1 MKIPSF
7 IFYGSLIGLVGS
19 LLIGCGGR
27 GHSYSKTTSTLNT
40 EGEPVQTEEIA
51 YNSTFR
57 LVGQKFDASELA
69 VTDAVGTNGWT
80 YGVQAASVSAEPKS
94 PLLEAVENI
103 AVAVAPVAIDSALKY
118 FKGSTP
124 SGLNPVDN
132 ERLLRLEEGFADLET
147 IAEAIRAENKNGRV
161 EGDD

>member
-7 IFYGSLIGLVGS
+7 IFYGSLFGLVAT
-19 LLIGCGGR
+19 LLVGCGGR
-27 GHSYSKTTSTLNT
+27 GHSYTKKTSTLNT
-40 EGEPVQTEEIA
+40 EGDPIQTEEIA

-80 YGVQAASVSAEPKS
+80 YGVQAVSVSAEPKS
-94 PLLEAVENI
+94 PLIEAVENI
-103 AVAVAPVAIDSALKY
+103 AVAVAPAALDAAMKY
-118 FKGSTP
+118 FTGST
-124 SGLNPVDN
+124 SAGSSIEDS

-147 IAEAIRAENKNGRV
+147 IAKAIREENKNGRV

>member
-7 IFYGSLIGLVGS
+7 IFYGSLLGLVGS

-27 GHSYSKTTSTLNT
+27 GHSYTRTTSTLNT
-40 EGEPVQTEEIA
+40 DGDPVQTEEIT
-51 YNSTFR
+51 YDSTFR

-80 YGVQAASVSAEPKS
+80 YGVQAVSVSAEPKS
-94 PLLEAVENI
+94 PLIEAIENI
-103 AVAVAPVAIDSALKY
+103 SVAVAPVAIDAAMKY
-118 FKGSTP
+118 FTGST
-124 SGLNPVDN
+124 SAGSSIEDG

-147 IAEAIRAENKNGRV
+147 IAKAIREENGTGGLG
-161 EGDD
+161 GDD

>member
-1 MKIPSF
+1 M
-7 IFYGSLIGLVGS
+7 
-19 LLIGCGGR
+19 
-27 GHSYSKTTSTLNT
+27 
-40 EGEPVQTEEIA
+40 
-51 YNSTFR
+51 
-57 LVGQKFDASELA
+57 
-69 VTDAVGTNGWT
+69 
-80 YGVQAASVSAEPKS
+80 
-94 PLLEAVENI
+94 
-103 AVAVAPVAIDSALKY
+103 APVAIDSALKY